1 MLERLNRYL
10 EGSEKGVY
18 VFLIWSFIGAV
29 IGAVVGVVGIIFH
42 ILLEE
47 VTAFRMSHPWIL
59 FLLPLGGL
67 VIAGLYHLLRMQNDR
82 GTNLILIAVRVNEK
96 VSLRLTPLIFISTI
110 ITHLLGGSA
119 GREGAALQIGGS
131 IGSFI
136 GRKIK
141 LDEKDERIITMCGM
155 SAGFAALFGTPVAAV
170 VFSME
175 VITVGIMHYSAI
187 VPSIIAA
194 ITATGIS
201 MACGVTPTSFT
212 LESVPALSPSG
223 VGSVILLGMF
233 CAGVSVLF
241 CLAMETAGKYYK
253 QIFKNGYIRIFVGG
267 CIVVAITLLLGT
279 RDYNGAGM
287 DVIARAIA
295 GEAEYPAFLWKILLT
310 ALTLGAGYKGGEIV
324 PSFFVGATF
333 GCVAAPLLGIPA
345 GFGAA
350 LGLAGVF
357 CGASNCVVAS
367 LVLAIELFG
376 AQGLWYFA
384 IVCGITYALS
394 GYAGLYHSQLFLTDK
409 LEPEYRIIRGHNHH

>member
-29 IGAVVGVVGIIFH
+29 IGAVVGVVGITFH

-233 CAGVSVLF
+233 CAGVSVRQGNTINKSLRMDISVF
-241 CLAMETAGKYYK
+241 LSGDVLWWQSHCCWVPVIITGQGWMSLPVPLQGKR
-253 QIFKNGYIRIFVGG
+253 NIR
-267 CIVVAITLLLGT
+267 
-279 RDYNGAGM
+279 R
-287 DVIARAIA
+287 
-295 GEAEYPAFLWKILLT
+295 
-310 ALTLGAGYKGGEIV
+310 
-324 PSFFVGATF
+324 
-333 GCVAAPLLGIPA
+333 
-345 GFGAA
+345 
-350 LGLAGVF
+350 F
-357 CGASNCVVAS
+357 CGK
-367 LVLAIELFG
+367 F
-376 AQGLWYFA
+376 F
-384 IVCGITYALS
+384 
-394 GYAGLYHSQLFLTDK
+394 
-409 LEPEYRIIRGHNHH
+409 

>member
-1 MLERLNRYL
+1 MLDRLNRYL
-10 EGSEKGVY
+10 EGGEKGIY
-18 VFLIWSFIGAV
+18 TFLIWSFIGAV
-29 IGAVVGVVGIIFH
+29 IGVVVGAVGIAFH

-47 VTAFRMSHPWIL
+47 VTAFRMTHSWIL
-59 FLLPLGGL
+59 FLLPIGGL
-67 VIAGLYHLLRMQNDR
+67 IIAGLYRLLHMQNDR
-82 GTNLILIAVRVNEK
+82 GTNLILVAVRVNEK

-110 ITHLLGGSA
+110 ITHLFGGSA

-131 IGSFI
+131 IGSFL

-194 ITATGIS
+194 ITAAGLSMMCGI
-201 MACGVTPTSFT
+201 TPTSFT
-212 LESVPALSPSG
+212 LLSVPELSAAG
-223 VGSVILLGMF
+223 VCSVILLGVL

-241 CLAMETAGKYYK
+241 CLTMEAAGKCYK
-253 QIFKNGYIRIFVGG
+253 KVFRNGYIRIFVGG
-267 CIVVAITLLLGT
+267 CIVVLLTLLLGT

-287 DVIARAIA
+287 DVITRAIS
-295 GEAEYPAFLWKILLT
+295 GEAEYPAFLFKILLT

-333 GCVAAPLLGIPA
+333 GCVIGPWIGLPASFAAGT
-345 GFGAA
+345 GMAA
-350 LGLAGVF
+350 LF
-357 CGASNCVVAS
+357 CGVTNCPIASVILCV
-367 LVLAIELFG
+367 ELFG
-376 AQGLWYFA
+376 GE
-384 IVCGITYALS
+384 GIAYYTLACAVSYMLS
-394 GYAGLYHSQLFLTDK
+394 GYYGLYSEQKIMYSK
-409 LEPEYRIIRGHNHH
+409 LQPEFINKNVH

>member
-29 IGAVVGVVGIIFH
+29 IGAVVGVVGITFH

-201 MACGVTPTSFT
+201 MVCGVTPTSFT

-333 GCVAAPLLGIPA
+333 GCVIGPWIGLPASFAAGT
-345 GFGAA
+345 GMAA
-350 LGLAGVF
+350 LF
-357 CGASNCVVAS
+357 CGVTNCPIASVILCV
-367 LVLAIELFG
+367 ELFG
-376 AQGLWYFA
+376 AE
-384 IVCGITYALS
+384 GIAYYTLACAVSYMLS
-394 GYAGLYHSQLFLTDK
+394 GYYGLYSEQK
-409 LEPEYRIIRGHNHH
+409 IMYSKMQPEFINKSVH

>member
-201 MACGVTPTSFT
+201 MVCGVTPTAFT
-212 LESVPALSPSG
+212 LESVPSLSPSG

-333 GCVAAPLLGIPA
+333 GCVIGPWIGLPASFAAGT
-345 GFGAA
+345 GMAA
-350 LGLAGVF
+350 LF
-357 CGASNCVVAS
+357 CGVTNCPIASVILCV
-367 LVLAIELFG
+367 ELFG
-376 AQGLWYFA
+376 AE
-384 IVCGITYALS
+384 GIAYYTLACAVSYMLS
-394 GYAGLYHSQLFLTDK
+394 GYYGLYSEQK
-409 LEPEYRIIRGHNHH
+409 IMYSKMQPEFINKSVH

>member
-29 IGAVVGVVGIIFH
+29 IGAVVGVVGITFH

-201 MACGVTPTSFT
+201 MACGVMPTAFT

-333 GCVAAPLLGIPA
+333 GCVIGPWIGLPASFAAGT
-345 GFGAA
+345 GMAA
-350 LGLAGVF
+350 LF
-357 CGASNCVVAS
+357 CGVTNCPIASVILCV
-367 LVLAIELFG
+367 ELFG
-376 AQGLWYFA
+376 AE
-384 IVCGITYALS
+384 GIAYYTLACAVSYMLS
-394 GYAGLYHSQLFLTDK
+394 GYYGLYSEQK
-409 LEPEYRIIRGHNHH
+409 IMYSKMQPEFINKSVH

>member
-47 VTAFRMSHPWIL
+47 VAAFRMSHPWIL

-201 MACGVTPTSFT
+201 MVCGVTPTAFT

-333 GCVAAPLLGIPA
+333 GCVIGPWIGLPASFAAGT
-345 GFGAA
+345 GMAA
-350 LGLAGVF
+350 LF
-357 CGASNCVVAS
+357 CGVTNCPIASVILCV
-367 LVLAIELFG
+367 ELFG
-376 AQGLWYFA
+376 AE
-384 IVCGITYALS
+384 GIAYYTLACAVSYMLS
-394 GYAGLYHSQLFLTDK
+394 GYYGLYSEQK
-409 LEPEYRIIRGHNHH
+409 IMYSKMQPEFINKSVH

>member
-29 IGAVVGVVGIIFH
+29 IGAVVGVVGITFH

-201 MACGVTPTSFT
+201 MVCGVTPTSFT

-333 GCVAAPLLGIPA
+333 GCVIGPWIGLPASFAAGT
-345 GFGAA
+345 GMAA
-350 LGLAGVF
+350 LF
-357 CGASNCVVAS
+357 CGVTNCPIASEILCV
-367 LVLAIELFG
+367 ELFG
-376 AQGLWYFA
+376 AE
-384 IVCGITYALS
+384 GIAYYTLACAVSYMLS
-394 GYAGLYHSQLFLTDK
+394 GYYGLYSEQK
-409 LEPEYRIIRGHNHH
+409 IMYSKMQPEFINKSVH

>member
-29 IGAVVGVVGIIFH
+29 IGAVVGVVGITFH

-194 ITATGIS
+194 ITTTGIS

-333 GCVAAPLLGIPA
+333 GCVIGPWIGLPASFAAGT
-345 GFGAA
+345 GMAA
-350 LGLAGVF
+350 LF
-357 CGASNCVVAS
+357 CGVTNCPIASVILCV
-367 LVLAIELFG
+367 ELFG
-376 AQGLWYFA
+376 AE
-384 IVCGITYALS
+384 GIAYYTLACAVSYMLS
-394 GYAGLYHSQLFLTDK
+394 GYYGLYSEQK
-409 LEPEYRIIRGHNHH
+409 IMYSKMQPEFINKSVH

>member
-29 IGAVVGVVGIIFH
+29 IGAAVGVVGITFH

-201 MACGVTPTSFT
+201 MTCGVTPTTFT

-333 GCVAAPLLGIPA
+333 GCVIGPWIGLPASFAAGT
-345 GFGAA
+345 GMAA
-350 LGLAGVF
+350 LF
-357 CGASNCVVAS
+357 CGVTNCPIASVILCV
-367 LVLAIELFG
+367 ELFG
-376 AQGLWYFA
+376 AE
-384 IVCGITYALS
+384 GIAYYTLACAVSYMLS
-394 GYAGLYHSQLFLTDK
+394 GYYGLYSEQK
-409 LEPEYRIIRGHNHH
+409 IMYSKMQPEFINKSVH

>member
-29 IGAVVGVVGIIFH
+29 IGAVVGVVGITFH

-201 MACGVTPTSFT
+201 MACGVMPTAFT

-287 DVIARAIA
+287 DVIARAVA

-333 GCVAAPLLGIPA
+333 GCVIGPWIGLPASFAAGT
-345 GFGAA
+345 GMAA
-350 LGLAGVF
+350 LF
-357 CGASNCVVAS
+357 CGVTNCPIASVILCV
-367 LVLAIELFG
+367 ELFG
-376 AQGLWYFA
+376 AE
-384 IVCGITYALS
+384 GIAYYTLACAVSYMLS
-394 GYAGLYHSQLFLTDK
+394 GYYGLYSEQK
-409 LEPEYRIIRGHNHH
+409 IMYSKMQPEFINKSVH

>member
-29 IGAVVGVVGIIFH
+29 IGAVVGVVGITFH

-141 LDEKDERIITMCGM
+141 LDEKDERIITIEDNAELRILDIPNLVTLEARCANLEGT
-155 SAGFAALFGTPVAAV
+155 GEITIRELIRTALRMRPNRIVC
-170 VFSME
+170 
-175 VITVGIMHYSAI
+175 ITGAF
-187 VPSIIAA
+187 PSISLIYQR
-194 ITATGIS
+194 
-201 MACGVTPTSFT
+201 F
-212 LESVPALSPSG
+212 
-223 VGSVILLGMF
+223 LGR
-233 CAGVSVLF
+233 VYS
-241 CLAMETAGKYYK
+241 
-253 QIFKNGYIRIFVGG
+253 
-267 CIVVAITLLLGT
+267 T
-279 RDYNGAGM
+279 R
-287 DVIARAIA
+287 
-295 GEAEYPAFLWKILLT
+295 
-310 ALTLGAGYKGGEIV
+310 
-324 PSFFVGATF
+324 
-333 GCVAAPLLGIPA
+333 
-345 GFGAA
+345 
-350 LGLAGVF
+350 
-357 CGASNCVVAS
+357 
-367 LVLAIELFG
+367 
-376 AQGLWYFA
+376 
-384 IVCGITYALS
+384 
-394 GYAGLYHSQLFLTDK
+394 
-409 LEPEYRIIRGHNHH
+409 

>member
-201 MACGVTPTSFT
+201 MACGVMPTSFT

-333 GCVAAPLLGIPA
+333 GCVIGPWIGLPASFAAGT
-345 GFGAA
+345 GMAA
-350 LGLAGVF
+350 LF
-357 CGASNCVVAS
+357 CGVTNCPIASVILCV
-367 LVLAIELFG
+367 ELFG
-376 AQGLWYFA
+376 AE
-384 IVCGITYALS
+384 GIAYYTLACAVSYMLS
-394 GYAGLYHSQLFLTDK
+394 GYYGLYSEQK
-409 LEPEYRIIRGHNHH
+409 IMYSKMQPEFINKSVH

>member
-29 IGAVVGVVGIIFH
+29 IGAVVGVVGITFH

-175 VITVGIMHYSAI
+175 VITVGIMHYSAV

-201 MACGVTPTSFT
+201 MVCGVTPTSFT

-333 GCVAAPLLGIPA
+333 GCVIGPWIGLPASFAAGT
-345 GFGAA
+345 GMAA
-350 LGLAGVF
+350 LF
-357 CGASNCVVAS
+357 CGVTNCPIASVILCV
-367 LVLAIELFG
+367 ELFG
-376 AQGLWYFA
+376 AE
-384 IVCGITYALS
+384 GIAYYTLACAVSYMLS
-394 GYAGLYHSQLFLTDK
+394 GYYGLYSEQK
-409 LEPEYRIIRGHNHH
+409 IMYSKMQPEFINKSVH

>member
-29 IGAVVGVVGIIFH
+29 IGAVVGVVGITFH

-201 MACGVTPTSFT
+201 MACGVMPTSFT

-333 GCVAAPLLGIPA
+333 GCVIGPWIGLPASFAAGT
-345 GFGAA
+345 GMAA
-350 LGLAGVF
+350 LF
-357 CGASNCVVAS
+357 CGVTNCPIASVILCV
-367 LVLAIELFG
+367 ELFG
-376 AQGLWYFA
+376 AE
-384 IVCGITYALS
+384 GIAYYTLACAVSYMLS
-394 GYAGLYHSQLFLTDK
+394 GYYGLYSEQK
-409 LEPEYRIIRGHNHH
+409 IMYSKMQPEFINKSVH

>member
-29 IGAVVGVVGIIFH
+29 IGAVVGVVGITFH

-201 MACGVTPTSFT
+201 MVCGVTPTSFT

-310 ALTLGAGYKGGEIV
+310 SLTLGAGYKGGEIV

-333 GCVAAPLLGIPA
+333 GCVIGPWIGLPASFAAGT
-345 GFGAA
+345 GMAA
-350 LGLAGVF
+350 LF
-357 CGASNCVVAS
+357 CGVTNCPIASVILCV
-367 LVLAIELFG
+367 ELFG
-376 AQGLWYFA
+376 AE
-384 IVCGITYALS
+384 GIAYYTLACAVSYMLS
-394 GYAGLYHSQLFLTDK
+394 GYYGLYSEQK
-409 LEPEYRIIRGHNHH
+409 IMYSKMQPEFINKSVH

>member
-29 IGAVVGVVGIIFH
+29 IGAVVGVVGIAFH

-201 MACGVTPTSFT
+201 MVCGVTPTSFT

-333 GCVAAPLLGIPA
+333 GCVIGPWIGLPASFAAGT
-345 GFGAA
+345 GMAA
-350 LGLAGVF
+350 LF
-357 CGASNCVVAS
+357 CGVTNCPIASVILCV
-367 LVLAIELFG
+367 ELFG
-376 AQGLWYFA
+376 AE
-384 IVCGITYALS
+384 GIAYYTLACAVSYMLS
-394 GYAGLYHSQLFLTDK
+394 GYYGLYSEQK
-409 LEPEYRIIRGHNHH
+409 IMYSKMQPEFINKSVH

>member
-29 IGAVVGVVGIIFH
+29 IGAVVGVVGITFH

-47 VTAFRMSHPWIL
+47 VTAFRMSRPWIL

-201 MACGVTPTSFT
+201 MVCGVTPTSFT

-333 GCVAAPLLGIPA
+333 GCVIGPWIGLPASFAAGT
-345 GFGAA
+345 GMAA
-350 LGLAGVF
+350 LF
-357 CGASNCVVAS
+357 CGVTNCPIASVILCV
-367 LVLAIELFG
+367 ELFG
-376 AQGLWYFA
+376 AE
-384 IVCGITYALS
+384 GIAYYTLACAVSYMLS
-394 GYAGLYHSQLFLTDK
+394 GYYGLYSEQK
-409 LEPEYRIIRGHNHH
+409 IMYSKMQPEFINKSVH